1 MKNSIYLV
9 VIAFIV
15 FILLQIAPKT
25 QDSIVDGKIERKI
38 DTIIRVDTIINYD
51 TIIEYAVKYKD
62 RKVTDTVYV
71 ETENKPFLALPVVS
85 KHFTKENLYDVWVS
99 GVEPLEMDSIMVY
112 PRTEYRTITNTE
124 RTTVDK
130 KETDIYVNAG
140 LSHADGSFMPRV
152 GISIKTKRNV
162 LYGAEIGSF
171 DGKTFLGVNVGFKI
185 NK

>member
-9 VIAFIV
+9 VIVFFV

-85 KHFTKENLYDVWVS
+85 KHFTKENLYDLWIS
-99 GVEPLEMDSIMVY
+99 GYKDVFLDSMRVY
-112 PRTEYRTITNTE
+112 IS
-124 RTTVDK
+124 K
-130 KETDIYVNAG
+130 KETLIEKEKNIYVTPKKEVFIGGGFIYNNKKI
-140 LSHADGSFMPRV
+140 LPTVSVSQRV
-152 GISIKTKRNV
+152 NK
-162 LYGAEIGSF
+162 
-171 DGKTFLGVNVGFKI
+171 KTFISYSFGYNDGFYGSLDLNIKI
-185 NK
+185 K